1 MYCINCGK
9 QIEDGARFCEHCGAP
24 VKGGA
29 PAGVGASEG
38 SGRPADG
45 RVSVNGGKP
54 AKTGMERMPMAEEQ
68 AGVPEE
74 RRAKKKYGLF
84 LLLGLLA
91 ILAIGAAVWFLF
103 FGKGGSGRAGEQLRL
118 GNRYLEEMDYE
129 QAVVAFTKAIEI
141 EPKEVDAYIGA
152 SKAYAGLKSYW
163 DALEVLDAGYVQTK
177 AAEIAERGKD
187 VCLEA
192 AEYSITEEAY
202 EEAQKYIEK
211 GNEYGGSEELG
222 QVAER
227 LEEISASEGNAGS
240 EGDRPSG
247 DEAAA
252 GESRSL
258 EEDSYEPPCTWVV
271 EPAIE
276 ADNIYYLNSNDTLKI
291 PVNQLY
297 KQMEENYGYAVV
309 KNGDSYGLIGFD
321 GNLFEG
327 LEFLSVGTF
336 LSRYYVACA
345 EPQYAWDTG
354 TEETEL
360 YLTDQGLAYPFSYG
374 AIYDLFGGVYFWNDG
389 LRQFYRFDGM
399 QLPEPEAPIPV
410 FQRDGESGKIP
421 EGLADWYVNP
431 NGKYAVYSGGSL
443 KTDFIYDECGSYS
456 DGLLAVCRDGKWGYV
471 DGEGQVVIPL
481 EYDASWKEFVVL
493 DAGGDAESG
502 VSGVTE
508 MREYCYGASGG
519 YVTLCQ
525 GGEWELRNTRGEE
538 VIRKGYF
545 EEIRPVYDGKC
556 WVKKDGKWGVIQVG
570 P

>member
-1 MYCINCGK
+1 MYCTNCGK
-9 QIEDGARFCEHCGAP
+9 QIKDGARFCEHCGVPVGNRGPANGRIPVGGGMGTNGAEP
-24 VKGGA
+24 VKTEGGR
-29 PAGVGASEG
+29 S
-38 SGRPADG
+38 
-45 RVSVNGGKP
+45 
-54 AKTGMERMPMAEEQ
+54 
-68 AGVPEE
+68 
-74 RRAKKKYGLF
+74 KKKYWLF
-84 LLLGLLA
+84 LLLGLLVV
-91 ILAIGAAVWFLF
+91 LAIGAAVWLLF
-103 FGKGGSGRAGEQLRL
+103 FRKGGSGRAGEQLRL
-118 GNRYLEEMDYE
+118 GNRYLEEMEYE

-152 SKAYAGLKSYW
+152 SKAYAALESYW
-163 DALEVLDAGYVQTK
+163 DALDVLDAGYVQTK

-192 AEYSITEEAY
+192 AEHYIAEEDY
-202 EEAQKYIEK
+202 PEAKKYVEK
-211 GNEYGGSEELG
+211 GNEYGGSEKLDQVSEILSELTSPEG
-222 QVAER
+222 SQP
-227 LEEISASEGNAGS
+227 SEN
-240 EGDRPSG
+240 E
-247 DEAAA
+247 AA
-252 GESRSL
+252 GESRPS

-297 KQMEENYGYAVV
+297 KQMEGNYGYAVI

-327 LEFLSVGTF
+327 LTFLSVGTF
-336 LSRYYVACA
+336 LSRYYVVCGG
-345 EPQYAWDTG
+345 PQYAWDTG

-389 LRQFYRFDGM
+389 LKQFYRFDDM
-399 QLPEPEAPIPV
+399 QLPEPEVPIPV
-410 FQRDGESGKIP
+410 FHREGESGKIP
-421 EGLADWYVNP
+421 EGLEDWYVNP
-431 NGKYAVYSGGSL
+431 TGKYAVYSGGSL

-456 DGLLAVCRDGKWGYV
+456 DGLLAVCQDGKWGYV

-481 EYDASWKEFVVL
+481 EYDASWKEYVVL
-493 DAGGDAESG
+493 NAGGDAESG

-519 YVTLCQ
+519 YVALCQ
-525 GGEWELRNTRGEE
+525 DGEWELRSTRGEE

-556 WVKKDGKWGVIQVG
+556 WVKKDGSWGVIQVG

>member
-1 MYCINCGK
+1 MYCTNCGK
-9 QIEDGARFCEHCGAP
+9 QIKDGARFCEHCGAP
-24 VKGGA
+24 VKRGA
-29 PAGVGASEG
+29 PAGVRAPEENRGPTESRMSAAG
-38 SGRPADG
+38 GRPADAGPG
-45 RVSVNGGKP
+45 RI
-54 AKTGMERMPMAEEQ
+54 PMAEEP
-68 AGVPEE
+68 AGAPEE
-74 RRAKKKYGLF
+74 RRSKKKYGLL

-91 ILAIGAAVWFLF
+91 VLAIGAAVWFLF
-103 FGKGGSGRAGEQLRL
+103 FGKGKKGEAAEQLKL

-129 QAVVAFTKAIEI
+129 QAVVAFTKTIEI
-141 EPKEVDAYIGA
+141 DPQKVDAYIGA
-152 SKAYAGLKSYW
+152 SRAYAALESYW
-163 DALEVLDAGYVQTK
+163 DAIEVLDAGYVETK

-192 AEYSITEEAY
+192 AEHYIAEKDYPEA
-202 EEAQKYIEK
+202 EKYVEK
-211 GNEYGGSEELG
+211 GNEYGGSEELD
-222 QVAER
+222 QVSER
-227 LEEISASEGNAGS
+227 LSELMPPEES
-240 EGDRPSG
+240 RPLG

-252 GESRSL
+252 EESRPS
-258 EEDSYEPPCTWVV
+258 EEDPYEPPCTWVV

-291 PVNQLY
+291 PVNLLY
-297 KQMEENYGYAVV
+297 KQMEENYGYAVI
-309 KNGDSYGLIGFD
+309 KNGDSYGLIDFD

-327 LEFLSVGTF
+327 LTFLSVGTF

-345 EPQYAWDTG
+345 EPQHAWDTG

-389 LRQFYRFDGM
+389 LRQFYRFDDM
-399 QLPEPEAPIPV
+399 QLPEPEVPIPV

-421 EGLADWYVNP
+421 EGLEDWYVNP
-431 NGKYAVYSGGSL
+431 TGKYAVYSGGSL

-456 DGLLAVCRDGKWGYV
+456 DGLLAVCQGGKWGYV

-481 EYDASWKEFVVL
+481 EYDASWKEFAVL
-493 DAGGDAESG
+493 NAGGDAESG

-508 MREYCYGASGG
+508 MREYCYGASGD
-519 YVTLCQ
+519 YVALCH

-556 WVKKDGKWGVIQVG
+556 WVKKEGKWGVIQVG
-570 P
+570 G